1 MLILA
6 SKSMTELQ
14 QNPVEIIQILPKYV
28 QALYSDGVLYFS
40 GEVTIAT
47 ESRKA
52 TLLND
57 INLIKEQLANLE
69 KILG

>member
-1 MLILA
+1 MNENKNPADILQ
-6 SKSMTELQ
+6 L
-14 QNPVEIIQILPKYV
+14 LPKYV

-40 GEVTIAT
+40 GEATIAT

-57 INLIKEQLANLE
+57 INLIKEQIATLE

>member
-1 MLILA
+1 MN
-6 SKSMTELQ
+6 ENH
-14 QNPVEIIQILPKYV
+14 NPIETIQLLPKLV

-40 GEVTIAT
+40 GEATIAT
-47 ESRKA
+47 EARKA

-57 INLIKEQLANLE
+57 INLIKEQIAHLE

>member
-1 MLILA
+1 MN
-6 SKSMTELQ
+6 ELQ

-40 GEVTIAT
+40 GEATIAT

-57 INLIKEQLANLE
+57 INLIKEQIAALE